1 MDAIVEYIKPFL
13 ENGLKIFRLMPFVVV
28 SYVLIS
34 AIFAGNFKM
43 FILFV
48 GLLFSALLVV
58 ALSRTIY
65 TTIYGTDTV
74 IDVIDKIKSFSIFNF
89 GVVPL
94 SFLPLSLN
102 IYAFLLSYY
111 LYVSSANKD
120 TTEDDWNRNWP
131 IVMMLSILLVLDMV
145 YFKYIFKENASYA
158 IGIPTIL
165 GLGIGVIWP
174 VLVGKSNWAVSVA
187 DTNSKCSPT
196 ETTYQCTLASDGSL
210 IS

>member
-1 MDAIVEYIKPFL
+1 MIIAISILSVL
-13 ENGLKIFRLMPFVVV
+13 
-28 SYVLIS
+28 LIS

-65 TTIYGTDTV
+65 ATIYGTQTV
-74 IDVIDKIKSFSIFNF
+74 TETIDRIKSFSIFNI

-131 IVMMLSILLVLDMV
+131 IVMMLSIFLVLDMV
-145 YFKYIFKENASYA
+145 YFKYIFKENAFLA
-158 IGIPTIL
+158 IFIPTII
-165 GLGIGVIWP
+165 GLVIGVIWP

-187 DTNSKCSPT
+187 DTNSKCSPSG
-196 ETTYQCTLASDGSL
+196 TTYKCTLASDGSL
-210 IS
+210 IR